1 MDIKKAI
8 KKDMVL
14 LFFAGTLLFCGGLS
28 LLFFPTARFSEAENR
43 LLAEKPQFSM
53 AALRDGSYTAA
64 WEHYAAER
72 MVGRRLMRGVHAATE
87 VALGK
92 CEVSNV
98 LLCRD
103 GSLTKRLDANE
114 RIYQKNLNA
123 ISALSA
129 AAEKN
134 GSTLTVAIA
143 PRRIDA
149 RTDVLPYLYR
159 QSKSNV
165 PYRKL
170 SEKLPQ
176 TLLLDHITEDAQWYR
191 TDHHWSTAGAFA
203 AYRAIASQLGI
214 TPFEE
219 KDFLKET
226 VTKAFWG
233 TTDAA
238 AGLLNVAPDK
248 IELWRYTGDE
258 ALLVTKD
265 GNPAT
270 FTGLYDF
277 SRLLTRDGY
286 AVFLGGNSGITEIT
300 AGKND
305 TRPTLLIIK
314 DSFANSVIP
323 FLARHYRII
332 AIDPRYTTVNISDY
346 IKKADRTL
354 LLCGMQTLTE
364 VAMRE
369 NI

>member
-1 MDIKKAI
+1 MKKST
-8 KKDMVL
+8 KKDTVL
-14 LFFAGTLLFCGGLS
+14 LLFSGALLFCGGLS
-28 LLFFPTARFSEAENR
+28 LLFFPTSCFSETENR
-43 LLAEKPQFSM
+43 LLAEKPQFSL

-64 WEHYAAER
+64 WERYAAER
-72 MVGRRLMRGVHAATE
+72 MMGRRAMRGVHAAVE
-87 VALGK
+87 LALGK

-103 GSLTKRLDANE
+103 GSLTKRLGVNE

-123 ISALSA
+123 IAKLNTKLK
-129 AAEKN
+129 EN
-134 GSTLTVAIA
+134 GNDLTVSIA

-149 RTDVLPYLYR
+149 RADVLPFLYQKSESRTPYL
-159 QSKSNV
+159 
-165 PYRKL
+165 KL
-170 SEKLPQ
+170 TEKFPQ
-176 TLLLDHITEDAQWYR
+176 ATLFDQLKEDVQWYR
-191 TDHHWSTAGAFA
+191 TDHHWSTAGAFS
-203 AYRAIASQLGI
+203 AYQVLAPQLGI

-219 KDFLKET
+219 TDFLKET
-226 VTKAFWG
+226 VSRSFWG

-238 AGLLNVAPDK
+238 TGLLNISPDT

-277 SRLLTRDGY
+277 SRLSTRDGY
-286 AVFLGGNSGITEIT
+286 AVFLGGNDGIVEISR
-300 AGKND
+300 GKQD

-332 AIDPRYTTVNISDY
+332 AVDPRYTATSISEY
-346 IKKADRTL
+346 AKEADRVL

-364 VAMRE
+364 VAMLE

>member
-1 MDIKKAI
+1 MKKST
-8 KKDMVL
+8 KKDAVL
-14 LFFAGTLLFCGGLS
+14 LLFAGTLLFCGGLS
-28 LLFFPTARFSEAENR
+28 LLFFPTTRFSEAENR

-92 CEVSNV
+92 CEVSHV

-103 GSLTKRLDANE
+103 GSLTKRLTVNE

-123 ISALSA
+123 LTALNA
-129 AAEKN
+129 KAKEA
-134 GSTLTVAIA
+134 GTDLTIAIA
-143 PRRIDA
+143 PRRIDT
-149 RTDVLPYLYR
+149 RTDVLPLLYQQAEGSALYR
-159 QSKSNV
+159 
-165 PYRKL
+165 RF
-170 SEKLPQ
+170 SEKMPEAI
-176 TLLLDHITEDAQWYR
+176 LLDHIREDAQWYR

-203 AYRAIASQLGI
+203 AYRAIATRLGL
-214 TPFEE
+214 TPYRET
-219 KDFLKET
+219 DFSREA
-226 VTKAFWG
+226 VSSSFWG

-277 SRLLTRDGY
+277 SRLSTRDGY
-286 AVFLGGNSGITEIT
+286 AVFLGGNNGITEIT
-300 AGKND
+300 AGEND

-314 DSFANSVIP
+314 DSFANAVIP
-323 FLARHYRII
+323 FLARHYHII
-332 AIDPRYTTVNISDY
+332 AVDPRYTTVNVSDY
-346 IKKADRTL
+346 IKEADRTL

-364 VAMRE
+364 VAMLE
-369 NI
+369 TI

>member
-1 MDIKKAI
+1 MKKST
-8 KKDMVL
+8 KKDAVL
-14 LFFAGTLLFCGGLS
+14 LLFAGTLLFCGGLS
-28 LLFFPTARFSEAENR
+28 LLFFPTVRFSEAENR

-72 MVGRRLMRGVHAATE
+72 MVGRRLMRGVHATVE
-87 VALGK
+87 LALGK

-103 GSLTKRLDANE
+103 GSLTKRLTVNE

-123 ISALSA
+123 ISALTA
-129 AAEKN
+129 TAEKN

-149 RTDVLPYLYR
+149 RADVLPSLYR
-159 QSKSNV
+159 QSESNV

-176 TLLLDHITEDAQWYR
+176 ALLLDHITEDAQWYR

-203 AYRAIASQLGI
+203 AYQAIAPRLGL
-214 TPFEE
+214 TPYGET
-219 KDFLKET
+219 DFSKET
-226 VTKAFWG
+226 VSSSFWG

-238 AGLLNVAPDK
+238 AGLLDIAPDT

-265 GNPAT
+265 GKPAT
-270 FTGLYDF
+270 FTGSYDF
-277 SRLLTRDGY
+277 SRLSTRDGY
-286 AVFLGGNSGITEIT
+286 AVFLGGNDGIAEIT
-300 AGKND
+300 MGESD

-332 AIDPRYTTVNISDY
+332 AIDPRYTTVKFSDY
-346 IKKADRTL
+346 IKKADHTL

-364 VAMRE
+364 VAMLE

>member
-1 MDIKKAI
+1 MKKAI
-8 KKDMVL
+8 KKDIVL
-14 LFFAGTLLFCGGLS
+14 LFFTGALLFCGGFC
-28 LLFFPTARFSEAENR
+28 LLFFPTPRFSATENR
-43 LLAEKPQFSM
+43 LLSEKPQFSF

-64 WEHYAAER
+64 WERYAAER
-72 MVGRRLMRGVHAATE
+72 MPCRRAMRGVHAATE
-87 VALGK
+87 LALGK

-103 GSLTKRLDANE
+103 GSLTKRLGVNE
-114 RIYQKNLNA
+114 RIYQKSLNA
-123 ISALSA
+123 IAKLNTKLK
-129 AAEKN
+129 EN
-134 GSTLTVAIA
+134 GNDLTVAIA

-149 RTDVLPYLYR
+149 RADVLPFLYQQGESRAPYL
-159 QSKSNV
+159 
-165 PYRKL
+165 KL
-170 SEKLPQ
+170 TEKFPQ
-176 TLLLDHITEDAQWYR
+176 VTLFDQIKEDVQWYR
-191 TDHHWSTAGAFA
+191 TDHHWSTAGAFS
-203 AYRAIASQLGI
+203 AYQVLAPQLGI

-219 KDFLKET
+219 TDFSKET
-226 VTKAFWG
+226 VSRSFWG
-233 TTDAA
+233 TADAA

-258 ALLVTKD
+258 ALCLTKD

-277 SRLLTRDGY
+277 SRLSTRDGY
-286 AVFLGGNSGITEIT
+286 AVFLGGNDGIVEISR
-300 AGKND
+300 GKQD

-332 AIDPRYTTVNISDY
+332 AIDPRYTTIKISDY

-364 VAMRE
+364 VAMLE